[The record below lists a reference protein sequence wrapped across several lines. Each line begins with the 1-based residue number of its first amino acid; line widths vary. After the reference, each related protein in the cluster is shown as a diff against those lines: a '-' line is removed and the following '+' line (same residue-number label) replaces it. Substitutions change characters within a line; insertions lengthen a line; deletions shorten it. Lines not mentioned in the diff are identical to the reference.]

1 MIEETSAGIVLFRKE
16 ESKILFLLQHYPSG
30 HWDFVKGKMEQ
41 GDSTHQTAGRDTKE
55 ETGIT
60 DITFVENFEEWIE
73 YNFKYQGE
81 LVQKKVVF
89 FLAETKTE
97 EVKISHE
104 HSGYTHG
111 WIIIHQW
118 KRQHLI
124 MQKRFLPKLKNCY
137 QILCDCNSFATVIGF
152 FAFKIVLPT
161 IR

>member
-16 ESKILFLLQHYPSG
+16 GSKKLFLLLHYPSG
-30 HWDFVKGKMEQ
+30 HWDFVKGKMEE
-41 GDSTHQTAGRDTKE
+41 GESTHETAIRESQE

-89 FLAETKTE
+89 FLAETKTK

-104 HSGYTHG
+104 HSGYT
-111 WIIIHQW
+111 WMDYNSSME
-118 KRQHLI
+118 KTTFDNAKTVLTKA
-124 MQKRFLPKLKNCY
+124 QKLLSDT
-137 QILCDCNSFATVIGF
+137 L
-152 FAFKIVLPT
+152 
-161 IR
+161 

>member
-16 ESKILFLLQHYPSG
+16 GSKKLFLLLHYPSG

-41 GDSTHQTAGRDTKE
+41 GESTHQTAIREAQE

-89 FLAETKTE
+89 FLAETKSKQ
-97 EVKISHE
+97 VNISHE
-104 HSGYTHG
+104 HNGYIWMDYNSSMEKTTFDNA
-111 WIIIHQW
+111 
-118 KRQHLI
+118 KTVLTKA
-124 MQKRFLPKLKNCY
+124 QKLLSNT
-137 QILCDCNSFATVIGF
+137 L
-152 FAFKIVLPT
+152 
-161 IR
+161 